1 MNLSDIVTVEVIFD
15 FVLLSLGLVYFFFKT
30 RIGGKV
36 ISFGAFVLLNLNPL
50 FSEVLVTD

>member
-1 MNLSDIVTVEVIFD
+1 MNLSDIVTVEVI